1 MNDPQAVAGL
11 LLVAGPVLGLIPVAH
26 PALLRIWSM
35 PRDAFVATVAAH
47 RVAWAWLN
55 AGFTLASIATAAGL
69 LALAGTTADRATSA
83 ALLACTAGYG
93 IGAALWCAVLA
104 IRTRAT
110 PLLADLGA
118 GERVLTGTPLLDS
131 AMTALFHAFVLIT
144 ALSLASLGAVLLV
157 TGPNPAWVAA
167 ALLLTG
173 SAASGWLLHT
183 GDLVPAVLYLP
194 TALLGITLL

>member
-1 MNDPQAVAGL
+1 MSDPQTVAGW

-35 PRDAFVATVAAH
+35 PREVFVTTVAAN

-55 AGFTLASIATAAGL
+55 AGFMLASVATTGGL
-69 LALAGTTADRATSA
+69 LALAGSVADRATSA

-104 IRTRAT
+104 IRTRTT

-118 GERVLTGTPLLDS
+118 GGLDRPEARLLE
-131 AMTALFHAFVLIT
+131 AVTTALFQAFVLIT
-144 ALSLASLGAVLLV
+144 GVSLAGLGAVLLL
-157 TGPNPAWVAA
+157 TGPSPAWAAA

-173 SAASGWLLHT
+173 SAATVWLLRT
-183 GDLVPAVLYLP
+183 GDVIPAVLYLP

>member
-11 LLVAGPVLGLIPVAH
+11 LLVAGPMLGLIPVAH

-35 PRDAFVATVAAH
+35 PQDAFVATVAAH

-69 LALAGTTADRATSA
+69 LALAGTMPDRATAA

-93 IGAALWCAVLA
+93 IGAVLWCAVLA
-104 IRTRAT
+104 IRTRST

-118 GERVLTGTPLLDS
+118 GELHLPQVRLLE
-131 AMTALFHAFVLIT
+131 AATTALFQAFVLIT
-144 ALSLASLGAVLLV
+144 AVSLAALGSVLM

-173 SAASGWLLHT
+173 TAATAWLLRT
-183 GDLVPAVLYLP
+183 GDLIPAVLYLP
-194 TALLGITLL
+194 TALLGFTML

>member
-1 MNDPQAVAGL
+1 MNDPQAVAGW
-11 LLVAGPVLGLIPVAH
+11 LLVAGPVLGLIPVGH
-26 PALLRIWSM
+26 PALVPIWSM

-69 LALAGTTADRATSA
+69 LALSGIMPDRATSA

-93 IGAALWCAVLA
+93 IGAVLWCAVLA
-104 IRTRAT
+104 IRTRTT

-118 GERVLTGTPLLDS
+118 CELDRPPARLLD
-131 AMTALFHAFVLIT
+131 AATTALFQAFVLIT
-144 ALSLASLGAVLLV
+144 AASLAGLGAVQLM
-157 TGPNPAWVAA
+157 TGPTPAWVAA

-173 SAASGWLLHT
+173 TAATAWLLRT
-183 GDLVPAVLYLP
+183 GDLIPAVLYLP
-194 TALLGITLL
+194 TALLGITML